1 MTHYRTDR
9 DRKIQGNRV
18 AGRREMFVELGQAV
32 TEMHGRFIEVHD
44 KLLGLLGVEADEIP
58 KAEEAQADEAENR
71 LVKLYN
77 WAYHQL
83 AAVLAPNW
91 EAFVSDERVTAVREH
106 LFPMGSPS
114 MLRASSQLVLDGVN
128 HLMAALKRESVVKY
142 PETFVQELAIARE
155 SLVLAMAALQQ
166 QEEREVSPEHAETRG
181 RWDDHF
187 LALREVTTAFLRLDN
202 RLVELDA
209 YFAPEPFEV
218 PAEVEAAT
226 EQTEQTEQTEDTPAE
241 QPTA

>member
-18 AGRREMFVELGQAV
+18 VARQEMFIELGDAV
-32 TEMHGRFIEVHD
+32 AEMHGRFAAVNS
-44 KLLGLLGVEADEIP
+44 KLLELLGVDPTET
-58 KAEEAQADEAENR
+58 AEEETQADEAENR
-71 LVKLYN
+71 VVKLYN

-128 HLMAALKRESVVKY
+128 HLMSALKRESVVKY

-155 SLVLAMAALQQ
+155 SLVLTLAALQRE
-166 QEEREVSPEHAETRG
+166 EEREVSPEHAELRG
-181 RWDDHF
+181 RWDDHY
-187 LALREVTTAFLRLDN
+187 LALRDVTTAFLRLDS
-202 RLVELDA
+202 RLAELDA

-218 PAEVEAAT
+218 PAEIAAAEVADQAAT
-226 EQTEQTEQTEDTPAE
+226 DSPAE